1 MAGVAVSNFPEDL
14 VQFVCEKGKNRFSK
28 PFEVAEKLKKVARES
43 YRIRPALA
51 ESVGI
56 VLDTT
61 MQNIRT
67 LQKSLKEVDKAIEK
81 AFAAFP
87 NTLQSIP
94 GLGPVYSAGIYAEI
108 GNINRFATDAQIA
121 KFAGLTWKR
130 KQSGEFEADE
140 TRMIKAANT
149 HLRYYLIEAA
159 NSLRT
164 HNNEYQA
171 YYNRKYKEVRKHQAV
186 HEVTAERSE
195 HKRALVLTARKLVR
209 LIYALLAKQ
218 QLYRV

>member
-1 MAGVAVSNFPEDL
+1 
-14 VQFVCEKGKNRFSK
+14 
-28 PFEVAEKLKKVARES
+28 
-43 YRIRPALA
+43 
-51 ESVGI
+51 
-56 VLDTT
+56 

-67 LQKSLKEVDKAIEK
+67 LEKSLKGVDKAIEK

-108 GNINRFATDAQIA
+108 GDIKRFATDAQIA

-130 KQSGEFEADE
+130 KQSGEFEAQE

-159 NSLRT
+159 NSMRN

-171 YYNRKYKEVRKHQAV
+171 YYNRKYKEVRKHQ
-186 HEVTAERSE
+186 

-209 LIYALLAKQ
+209 LVYALLSKQ
-218 QLYRV
+218 QLYRA